1 MAEASRPPTEGLPGR
16 RSRAWR
22 LITYNGETKF
32 GFAIVGAFLLVSVVE
47 AIGGYAI
54 LPYNPL
60 KTFVGPALA
69 PPSISH
75 PFGTTDLGMDL
86 FSRIIAGAP
95 NDAMV
100 SIVVVAVGLTVGSLF
115 GSFAGYKRGVLDG
128 VLMRITDVFFTFPA
142 LILGLVVTVVLGVSP
157 INVMLALSVIWWPQ
171 YARVSRGEA
180 LRLSGSNFVEAA
192 RISGVPSY
200 KIVVRHILAVSLP
213 VLLVYATL
221 DVGTVVFTY
230 AGLSYL
236 GLAVRPPQPDWGSMI
251 AQYQDYLIAAP
262 WLSLI
267 PAAII
272 MMIAAGFSLLGD
284 GLRAALQAER
294 GR

>member
-1 MAEASRPPTEGLPGR
+1 MLQRKRSSGR
-16 RSRAWR
+16 GRTIWR
-22 LITYNGETKF
+22 LIRYNKETKF
-32 GFAIVGAFLLVSVVE
+32 GFGIVASFFAISLVE

-60 KTFVGPALA
+60 KTFVGPVLA
-69 PPSISH
+69 PPSALH

-86 FSRIIAGAP
+86 LSRIIAGAP

-100 SIVVVAVGLTVGSLF
+100 SVVVVFVGLSVGSII
-115 GSFAGYKRGVLDG
+115 GSFAGFKGGLYDEA
-128 VLMRITDVFFTFPA
+128 LMRVTDVFFTFPV
-142 LILGLVVTVVLGVSP
+142 LILGLAVTVILGVSP
-157 INVMLALSVIWWPQ
+157 VNVMLALSVIWWPQ
-171 YARVSRGEA
+171 YARLSRGEA
-180 LRLSGSNFVEAA
+180 LRLSGANYVEAA
-192 RISGVPSY
+192 KISGVPSY
-200 KIVVRHILAVSLP
+200 RIVVRHIIAVSIP
-213 VLLVYATL
+213 ILLVYATL

-236 GLAVRPPQPDWGSMI
+236 GLAVRPPNPDWGAMI
-251 AQYQDYLIAAP
+251 AQYQDYLLRAP

-272 MMIAAGFSLLGD
+272 MIVAAGFSLLGD
-284 GLRAALQAER
+284 GLRAALQVER